1 MDTDAATTT
10 NYITDE
16 VKALIGLESEWEESC
31 DVVERG
37 QIRRHIQAT
46 IEDDPVYW
54 DDDYAAGTKFGGVVA
69 PPLFPLHALRVPAG
83 TPDPFEGRATDPDFD
98 GSVRGV
104 MKGLVP
110 LPIPL
115 TRVLNG
121 GNEVEIY
128 QQAKPGEK
136 IRVKSKYIDIYQ
148 REGKSGPLVFL
159 LTETSYFNEK
169 NELLLKSVQTR
180 IIR

>member
-1 MDTDAATTT
+1 MRLASTRRGFFRDRRRTDEGRRAPSLSDEQQGRRDMR

-31 DVVERG
+31 DPVERG
-37 QIRRHIQAT
+37 QIRRHAQA
-46 IEDDPVYW
+46 IMDPDPAYW
-54 DDDYAAGTKFGGVVA
+54 DDEYAKSTVAGEVTA
-69 PPLFPLHALRVPAG
+69 PPLFPLHALRVRPDV
-83 TPDPFEGRATDPDFD
+83 PDPFERAATDPDFD

-121 GNEVEIY
+121 
-128 QQAKPGEK
+128 
-136 IRVKSKYIDIYQ
+136 
-148 REGKSGPLVFL
+148 
-159 LTETSYFNEK
+159 
-169 NELLLKSVQTR
+169 
-180 IIR
+180 

>member
-1 MDTDAATTT
+1 MT

-16 VKALIGLESEWEESC
+16 VKALIGLESEWEEAC
-31 DVVERG
+31 DPVERG
-37 QIRRHIQAT
+37 QIRRHMQAT
-46 IEDDPVYW
+46 MDADPLYW
-54 DDDYAAGTKFGGVVA
+54 DDAHAASTRYGGVSA
-69 PPLFPLHALRVPAG
+69 PPLFPLHVLRVAPG
-83 TPDPFEGRATDPDFD
+83 TPDSFARAATDRHFD

-128 QQAKPGEK
+128 QLAKPGER
-136 IRVKSKYIDIYQ
+136 IRVKSKYLDIYQ
-148 REGKSGPLVFL
+148 REGRSGPLVFL
-159 LTETSYFNEK
+159 ITQTVYINEK
-169 NELLLKSVQTR
+169 GETLIKALQTR

>member
-1 MDTDAATTT
+1 MSTV

-16 VKALIGLESEWEESC
+16 VKAMIGLESEWEEAC
-31 DVVERG
+31 DPVERG

-46 IEDDPVYW
+46 MEDDPAYW
-54 DDDYAAGTKFGGVVA
+54 DDARAAETKFGGVVA

-83 TPDPFEGRATDPDFD
+83 APDPLAKAASDPDFD

-104 MKGLVP
+104 MKGLPP

-121 GNEVEIY
+121 GNDVEVY
-128 QQAKPGEK
+128 QLAKPGE
-136 IRVKSKYIDIYQ
+136 RVRIKSKYLDIYQ
-148 REGKSGPLVFL
+148 KEGRSGTMVFL
-159 LTETSYFNEK
+159 LTETIYANEK
-169 NELLLKSVQTR
+169 GETLLKAIQTR